1 MPPTLGFRLSSSRL
15 DGTIG
20 VFGEEILLW
29 ICMLRQ
35 AQRRA
40 APDHVHRQANVLLD
54 ELGRSALAREL
65 PVESVDDGM
74 FAIAA
79 LLDEIA
85 MTLPDLRPLW
95 SQAPL
100 QSTRWMTNNAGVE
113 LFERLERVR
122 SGPKPVLATFVVV
135 LGVGFVGRY
144 ALPGAD
150 RDELLQL
157 RRRLAIELGVDAD
170 RDWPTGVL
178 KRAKLYDGGDASQ
191 AERWFEKLVTGRV
204 LAASLLVASVSA
216 VLFAIFGGGR

>member
-1 MPPTLGFRLSSSRL
+1 MMAAQDGHIEVVRALLAANSDPRIVFLNFHTALS
-15 DGTIG
+15 
-20 VFGEEILLW
+20 
-29 ICMLRQ
+29 
-35 AQRRA
+35 
-40 APDHVHRQANVLLD
+40 
-54 ELGRSALAREL
+54 LAKA
-65 PVESVDDGM
+65 
-74 FAIAA
+74 FNHHAIAA